1 MSGIDAT
8 FKGRVGN
15 FGLDVR
21 FTTPERGLTA
31 LFGLSGC
38 GKTTVLRCIAGLAK
52 LDHGMLKVGEAVW
65 QDADRFLKP
74 HLRAVG
80 YVFQEANLF
89 AHLTVEQNLAF
100 GMKRAGVKDARG
112 LRDIVD
118 LMGIAGHLK
127 RDPGTL
133 SGGERQRVAI
143 ARALL
148 AKPDILLMD
157 EPLSALDRFAK
168 NDILPYFETLS
179 DKLNIPI
186 IHVTHDLAE
195 VERLARHMVLMEKGR
210 VRAAGSLET
219 LLPDLDLPMSRTGE
233 AGVVLNAR
241 VLDYDN
247 IYDLTTLD
255 MGGCSLIAPG
265 RLGNMGQI
273 RRIRLPAKN
282 ISLSRTAAT
291 DSTVLN
297 IIPSRIK
304 SHRTLDR
311 ARSMVRLNMGSEG
324 RGPDILAQIT
334 KKSWD
339 DNGLRDGE
347 TVHAQIKGVAL
358 TGETPQGV
366 ETTPSRQPLARTLAQ
381 VSLNPTTR
389 LKTGAS
395 SVPSGSG
402 QK

>member
-1 MSGIDAT
+1 
-8 FKGRVGN
+8 
-15 FGLDVR
+15 
-21 FTTPERGLTA
+21 
-31 LFGLSGC
+31 
-38 GKTTVLRCIAGLAK
+38 
-52 LDHGMLKVGEAVW
+52 
-65 QDADRFLKP
+65 
-74 HLRAVG
+74 
-80 YVFQEANLF
+80 
-89 AHLTVEQNLAF
+89 
-100 GMKRAGVKDARG
+100 
-112 LRDIVD
+112 
-118 LMGIAGHLK
+118 
-127 RDPGTL
+127 
-133 SGGERQRVAI
+133 
-143 ARALL
+143 
-148 AKPDILLMD
+148 MD

-265 RLGNMGQI
+265 RLGNMGQT

-311 ARSMVRLNMGSEG
+311 PG
-324 RGPDILAQIT
+324 RWFA
-334 KKSWD
+334 
-339 DNGLRDGE
+339 
-347 TVHAQIKGVAL
+347 
-358 TGETPQGV
+358 
-366 ETTPSRQPLARTLAQ
+366 
-381 VSLNPTTR
+381 
-389 LKTGAS
+389 
-395 SVPSGSG
+395 
-402 QK
+402 